1 MSADEERGARAAR
14 FGVVHVVPLIT
25 EGAKLLAGL
34 LVRRSPSRRE
44 GHDDGASILA
54 LDQVTADDV
63 TTEDLEPKI
72 LL

>member
-1 MSADEERGARAAR
+1 VSADEERGARAAR

-44 GHDDGASILA
+44 GHDDGASIL

-72 LL
+72 LQ